1 MRLNDKVA
9 VVTGGTR
16 GIGRGI
22 VDAFLEEG
30 ARVVLNGRTVAKGE
44 AALAELVHRER
55 AHFISGDVTQEGDV
69 RSVIDG
75 AVERFGRLDIVVNN
89 AGGSL
94 ALSPIVDLETEDWN
108 HTILWNL
115 SATFWGTKY
124 ALRHM
129 IPQRSGRIINLSSV
143 EGKHG
148 KPGISAYVAAKHA
161 INGLTKSAA
170 KEVGTLGIT
179 VNAICPGLIP
189 TDALRE
195 NGPAA
200 AAAMGL
206 TLDEL
211 IAQYARESA
220 IKRSNTVEEVAAV
233 AVLIASDAAA
243 GMTGALISVDGGTA
257 AY

>member
-1 MRLNDKVA
+1 MRSNLPGGIRTRLTRSRSGKAAYHPLAPIPAGTQPGTPGSTVGAKKPMRLNDKVA

-22 VDAFLEEG
+22 VEAFLEEG
-30 ARVVLNGRTVAKGE
+30 ARVVLNGRSLAKGE
-44 AALAELVHRER
+44 AALGELTQRER
-55 AHFISGDVTQEGDV
+55 AHVISGDVTQEGDV

-129 IPQRSGRIINLSSV
+129 IPQGSAGLSTSLRSKVST
-143 EGKHG
+143 EK
-148 KPGISAYVAAKHA
+148 
-161 INGLTKSAA
+161 
-170 KEVGTLGIT
+170 LGYPLMSQRST
-179 VNAICPGLIP
+179 PS
-189 TDALRE
+189 
-195 NGPAA
+195 
-200 AAAMGL
+200 MGSPKV
-206 TLDEL
+206 
-211 IAQYARESA
+211 RR
-220 IKRSNTVEEVAAV
+220 KK
-233 AVLIASDAAA
+233 
-243 GMTGALISVDGGTA
+243 
-257 AY
+257 